1 VENLGLNVDGIDG
14 EGKGEDAGD
23 EAEDSDCTLDFLRE
37 FGSDNDSAV
46 GIDFYTHTES
56 RL

>member
-46 GIDFYTHTES
+46 GSDFYTHTES